1 MNATFREPASERAL
15 VVNERRA
22 SAAARTGSTSAQAIG
37 ALVLLVI
44 LACALLVVV
53 LAADRPSLLAA
64 TTHTGYFPHW
74 MAGPLGGLLPSLTRN
89 SRTLKYLFTGALVVM
104 YASYV
109 VGLKYVP
116 LLRARWAIA
125 AVVAVHVILLLAPPL
140 SLTDV
145 FNYVNYGRMEVVHHL
160 NPYTTIPILEPHG
173 DPSYDLSNWHQ
184 LLSPYGPLF
193 TLMTFALVPLGVA
206 ASFWTIQVVL
216 GLASL
221 ATIFLVWKCARLL
234 GRDPVAAIVLVGLNP
249 IVLIW
254 GLGGDH
260 NDFLMV
266 FCIMLGFYLLL
277 RARAPVA
284 GVRHDIAP
292 AEAADQSTTARG
304 GLREQ
309 LGSWLW
315 PLAPLE
321 IGAGTAFV
329 AAAAIKASGAILIP
343 VVLAALL
350 RSPRRLTQ
358 VVLGMAVAA
367 AAVAA
372 ASLFAFGLHVPDL
385 STQSRLVTDVWV
397 PYLLGLALGSGGE
410 TVGLRLLLS
419 GVLALSVLLC
429 CVLAWRRRDAVTAS
443 GWVTVALLVT
453 LGWVL
458 PWYVLWVLPL
468 AALSNSRRLRT
479 TALVLGAY
487 LIVAWAPA
495 SGLLWNAIGFHP
507 EKTSAR
513 PPAPALRQ
521 GAAELAQG
529 RHVFSG
535 RKARFAGTAGKKCR
549 PCLADVVNRLRLLG
563 RAALALAGGVTALG
577 LKAPLARGLRGA
589 GGAAGLGHRE
599 GPCEALAQALEGEL
613 AVACLRALVLGDCCR
628 PRGRLGPP
636 RGGAGTR

>member
-1 MNATFREPASERAL
+1 MNATFREPASKRAL
-15 VVNERRA
+15 VVNGQRT
-22 SAAARTGSTSAQAIG
+22 SAAARTGSREQALG

-44 LACALLVVV
+44 VVCALVVVV
-53 LAADRPSLLAA
+53 LAADRPSLLSA
-64 TTHTGYFPHW
+64 TTHAGYFPHW

-89 SRTLKYLFTGALVVM
+89 STTLKYLFTAALVVM

-109 VGLKYVP
+109 LGLKYVP

-125 AVVAVHVILLLAPPL
+125 AVVAVHAILFLAPPL
-140 SLTDV
+140 ALTDV

-160 NPYTTIPILEPHG
+160 NPYTTIPILEPHS

-193 TLMTFALVPLGVA
+193 TLMTFLLVPLGVV
-206 ASFWTIQVVL
+206 ASFWTIKAVL

-234 GRDPVAAIVLVGLNP
+234 GREPVAAIVLVGLNP

-266 FCIMLGFYLLL
+266 FCIVLGFYLLL
-277 RARAPVA
+277 LANATVAGDRDDVATLAPAAEVSLAADGRENTPVA
-284 GVRHDIAP
+284 VASGAAKGFPGLIPRGT
-292 AEAADQSTTARG
+292 AEQSTVRG

-309 LGSWLW
+309 LRDWLW
-315 PLAPLE
+315 PLVPLE
-321 IGAGTAFV
+321 IGAGVAFV

-350 RSPRRLTQ
+350 RAPRRLVQ
-358 VVLGMAVAA
+358 VVLGMVAAGATVAVA
-367 AAVAA
+367 
-372 ASLFAFGLHVPDL
+372 SLIAFGLHVPDL
-385 STQSRLVTDVWV
+385 STQSRLVTDVSV
-397 PYLLGLALGSGGE
+397 PNLLGLALGSGGE
-410 TVGLRLLLS
+410 TEGLRLLLS
-419 GVLALSVLLC
+419 VVLAASVLLC

-468 AALSNSRRLRT
+468 AALSHSRRLRT

-487 LIVAWAPA
+487 FIVAWAPA

-507 EKTSAR
+507 EKTS
-513 PPAPALRQ
+513 
-521 GAAELAQG
+521 
-529 RHVFSG
+529 
-535 RKARFAGTAGKKCR
+535 
-549 PCLADVVNRLRLLG
+549 LG
-563 RAALALAGGVTALG
+563 RLHQRYV
-577 LKAPLARGLRGA
+577 K
-589 GGAAGLGHRE
+589 
-599 GPCEALAQALEGEL
+599 EL
-613 AVACLRALVLGDCCR
+613 LN
-628 PRGRLGPP
+628 
-636 RGGAGTR
+636 